1 MIRIALLGATGS
13 IGAAAQALA
22 RAHGDRLRLV
32 SLAARGNAE
41 ALVRAAE
48 EFGVRRIA
56 LVEPEAARRARAGFH
71 GEVLEGEEALVQ
83 LAQAPD
89 VDVVVNALVGSAGLA
104 STIAA
109 LSAGKRVALANKESV
124 VLAGELL
131 ARVAAEGGGTIV
143 PVDSEHSGLHQ
154 LIAGAGGAGPARG
167 RPLEEIRR
175 VTLTASGGP
184 FLRRDPATLERVTP
198 EEVLRHPTWS
208 MGERI
213 TVDSATLMNKGFEL
227 IEARWLF
234 GIDPARIE
242 VVIHPQSIVH
252 AMVEFVDGSVL
263 AQLSCPDMRLP
274 LFYALSYPERW
285 TSELPRLDLAAL
297 GSLTFEAPDPARCP
311 GLALARRA
319 LESGGTAPAVLNAA
333 DEEAVRLFLARKIRY
348 TDLMPMVE
356 EVLAARD
363 TTAAGAVPLTIESI
377 RAADEWARARL
388 ADIAM
393 ARSAR

>member
-1 MIRIALLGATGS
+1 VIRIALLGATGS

-22 RAHGDRLRLV
+22 RAHPDRMRLV
-32 SLAARGNAE
+32 TLAARKNADG
-41 ALVRAAE
+41 LLRAAE
-48 EFGVRRIA
+48 EFGVRRVA
-56 LVEPEAARRARAGFH
+56 LVDPAAAREARSRFR
-71 GEVLEGEEALVQ
+71 GELLEGEEALIR
-83 LAQAPD
+83 LAADPD

-104 STIAA
+104 STVAA
-109 LSAGKRVALANKESV
+109 LRAGKRVALANKESV

-154 LIAGAGGAGPARG
+154 LIEG
-167 RPLEEIRR
+167 RPRGEIRR

-184 FLRRDPATLERVTP
+184 FLRRDPSTLGAVTP

-234 GIDPARIE
+234 GLDPGQIE

-274 LFYALSYPERW
+274 LLYALSWPERW
-285 TSELPRLDLAAL
+285 ESTLPRLDLASL
-297 GSLTFEAPDPARCP
+297 GSLTFEAPDPARSP
-311 GLALARRA
+311 GLAAARRA
-319 LESGGTAPAVLNAA
+319 LAAGGTAPAVLNAA
-333 DEEAVRLFLARKIRY
+333 DEEAVGLFLARKIRY
-348 TDLMPMVE
+348 VDLVPMVE
-356 EVLAARD
+356 EVLAAHTSRGALTLDGIRD
-363 TTAAGAVPLTIESI
+363 ADAWARRRLLDSAGA
-377 RAADEWARARL
+377 
-388 ADIAM
+388 
-393 ARSAR
+393 RSPR